1 MKKLILI
8 AGPPACGKSY
18 ATNLISSNLN
28 NVVSLDKD
36 DFYPLV
42 HRIFELN
49 NEKFDMDGKFYA
61 NNVRDVEY
69 ETLINTALST
79 LRFNDTVIVNAP
91 LSKELRNLDFIKS
104 LKEKVNAL
112 GGKLIVIW
120 VTAPLD
126 VVKQRMQNRNA
137 VRDALKLK
145 DFMAYAKNINY
156 SAPSNLVYEN
166 AVDNLIIFDNG
177 NETATN
183 NSLKTTLSI
192 IKGEI

>member
-1 MKKLILI
+1 MKKLVLV

-18 ATNLISSNLN
+18 VTNLISSNLN

-42 HRIFELN
+42 HRIFSLC
-49 NEKFDMDGKFYA
+49 NEKFDMDGEFYA
-61 NNVRDVEY
+61 SNVRDVEY

-91 LSKELRNLDFIKS
+91 LSKELRNIDYVKS
-104 LKEKVNAL
+104 LKEKVNKLDA
-112 GGKLIVIW
+112 KLIVIW

-126 VVKQRMQNRNA
+126 VVQRRMQTRNA

-145 DFMAYAKNINY
+145 DFESYAKNINY
-156 SAPSNLVYEN
+156 DSPNNLLEESAI
-166 AVDNLIIFDNG
+166 DNLIVFDNG
-177 NETATN
+177 DDLALK
-183 NSLKTTLSI
+183 NSLSNLLKILN
-192 IKGEI
+192 